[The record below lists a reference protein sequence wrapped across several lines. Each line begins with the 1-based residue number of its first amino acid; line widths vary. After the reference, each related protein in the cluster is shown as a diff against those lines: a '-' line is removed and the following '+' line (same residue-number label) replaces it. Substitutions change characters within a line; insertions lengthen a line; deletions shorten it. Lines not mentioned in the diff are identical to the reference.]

1 MLTFTPYSAKKKF
14 KNLYIS
20 NEIVDDELKDV
31 NKVLVRVPNTE
42 MPITDL
48 LLCFDGQ
55 NLFDENTSH
64 FGSIFNL
71 ENLIQS
77 AEVKQKSNVLVIATT
92 SNRQRKIQ
100 YNPYPRDHSETS
112 IQHLKEIHKT
122 YIPEVVNNFNLE
134 ITHTKKHVLGASMGG
149 LMAIKFSII
158 NPEFKN
164 VICLSPAF
172 WYGFPGVL
180 EDIKNI
186 QKSTFLHL
194 YTGKK
199 EGHIFGDKVNKIFP
213 TNWNLDF
220 STNDNFYLSGVNL
233 IEKTL
238 TKHNLSHE
246 FFTEEEGM
254 HNETY
259 WRKELTRYLQKNL

>member
-1 MLTFTPYSAKKKF
+1 VLTFTPYSAKKKF

-31 NKVLVRVPNTE
+31 NKVLVRIPNTE

-134 ITHTKKHVLGASMGG
+134 ITHTKKHVLGHQW
-149 LMAIKFSII
+149 
-158 NPEFKN
+158 E
-164 VICLSPAF
+164 V
-172 WYGFPGVL
+172 
-180 EDIKNI
+180 
-186 QKSTFLHL
+186 
-194 YTGKK
+194 
-199 EGHIFGDKVNKIFP
+199 
-213 TNWNLDF
+213 
-220 STNDNFYLSGVNL
+220 
-233 IEKTL
+233 
-238 TKHNLSHE
+238 
-246 FFTEEEGM
+246 
-254 HNETY
+254 
-259 WRKELTRYLQKNL
+259 

>member
-1 MLTFTPYSAKKKF
+1 VLTFTPYSAKKKF

-31 NKVLVRVPNTE
+31 NKVLVRIPNTE
-42 MPITDL
+42 IPITDL

-194 YTGKK
+194 YTGYGFIAP
-199 EGHIFGDKVNKIFP
+199 EDGDKDVFVHITAVRNAGM
-213 TNWNLDF
+213 NNLEEDQEVEF
-220 STNDNFYLSGVNL
+220 EIVEKNGKASAENL
-233 IEKTL
+233 K
-238 TKHNLSHE
+238 
-246 FFTEEEGM
+246 
-254 HNETY
+254 
-259 WRKELTRYLQKNL
+259 